1 MNKNYTLKRWTAETA
16 GVSVTAHGIS
26 IHAELYGRESNGIL
40 LYDRESSEPVR
51 IDFTEEMRLG
61 STYRCMLS
69 GVSARDHVYL
79 FHEDGKPVADPL
91 AKRLVGH
98 RLFGEEHRAAGKK
111 DALKTCAFVS
121 DEFDWR
127 GDKRPGTPY
136 EDSIYY
142 GMHVR
147 GFTRDASSRVREAG
161 TFAGAEKKIPYLKKL
176 GVTGIVL
183 QPVYEF
189 EECMRQPK
197 ARNVSEA
204 ALQQTADEPEMR
216 LNYWGYLP
224 GFYMAP
230 KNAYAYG
237 ENAVTELKTLVRQ
250 LHRNNLEVILQFYFE
265 PSTPVFRIRD
275 ILLYWVRQYHVDGF
289 ELLGGALPLKEI
301 ALEPGLSDTKIWSE
315 WLPFEEIEEARRQKV
330 SYPLTEVCGGQRRK
344 KSWGKEKRYLAGFG
358 KTYQNTMRRFLK
370 GDGGV
375 MAEFLRCQRENPEGC
390 GQINYLATYNG
401 FRLADVF
408 SYNVKHNEANG
419 EENRDGENNN
429 YSWNCGAEGE
439 TRKKSILALRTQL
452 MKNGLIMLFTA
463 QGTPFLFMG
472 DEWGKSSGGNNN
484 PYCQDNEI
492 TWQKWNLKKTEKEI
506 LAFTMQL
513 IALRKAHGIMHQEKP
528 LKLMDYLSCG
538 YPDLSYHGRE
548 AWRTSMEYQVRNIG
562 VMLCGKYCVV
572 DGREDECLYI
582 AYNMH
587 WEPHDFALPK
597 LLKGKRWKLLV
608 DTAGEKLAE
617 PADTKD
623 NKTATTMAAEKS
635 AGETVVCTEME
646 AGSAVS
652 SDSSDSVHSS
662 NVSSQSVTLPAR
674 CARIYVSEEAPGAP
688 KRRNRG
694 NKTVK

>member
-1 MNKNYTLKRWTAETA
+1 MIKNYTLKKWTAETA
-16 GVSVTAHGIS
+16 GVCVTAHGIG
-26 IHAELYGRESNGIL
+26 IHAELYGQESNGIL
-40 LYDRESSEPVR
+40 LYDKEGAEPIR

-61 STYRCMLS
+61 STYHCMLS
-69 GVSARDHVYL
+69 GISVRDQTYL
-79 FHEDGKPVADPL
+79 FHEDGKPAADPL

-127 GDKRPGTPY
+127 GDKRPGTSY

-147 GFTRDASSRVREAG
+147 GFTKDASSRVKEAG
-161 TFAGAEKKIPYLKKL
+161 TFAGVEKKIPYLKKL
-176 GVTGIVL
+176 GITGVVL

-189 EECMRQPK
+189 EECMKLPE
-197 ARNVSEA
+197 ARTVSEA
-204 ALQQTADEPEMR
+204 AQQPVDAPKMR

-237 ENAVTELKTLVRQ
+237 EDAVLELKTLVRQ
-250 LHRNNLEVILQFYFE
+250 LHRNHLEVILQFYFE
-265 PSTPVFRIRD
+265 PFTPVFRIRD
-275 ILLYWVRQYHVDGF
+275 ILLYWVKQYHIDGF
-289 ELLGGALPLKEI
+289 DLLGKALPLTEI
-301 ALEPGLSDTKIWSE
+301 ALEPGLSDTKIFSE
-315 WLPFEEIEEARRQKV
+315 WLPTEEIEEARRTKV
-330 SYPLTEVCGGQRRK
+330 SYPLPEMGGQQRCRK
-344 KSWGKEKRYLAGFG
+344 SRVRKARHLACFG
-358 KTYQNTMRRFLK
+358 KVYQNTMRRFLK

-375 MAEFLRCQRENPEGC
+375 LSEFLQCQRENPEGH

-408 SYNVKHNEANG
+408 SYDVKHNEENG

-439 TRKKSILALRTQL
+439 TRKKSILALRMQL
-452 MKNGLIMLFTA
+452 MKNGLITLFTA

-492 TWQKWNLKKTEKEI
+492 TWQKWNLKKNEKEL

-513 IALRKAHGIMHQEKP
+513 IALRKAHGIMHQEKQ
-528 LKLMDYLSCG
+528 LKLTDYLSCG
-538 YPDLSYHGRE
+538 YPDLSYHGQE
-548 AWRTSMEYQVRNIG
+548 AWRTNTEYQTRNIG
-562 VMLCGKYCVV
+562 MMLCGKYCVV
-572 DGREDECLYI
+572 DGKEEECLYI

-587 WEPHDFALPK
+587 WKPHDFALPK
-597 LLKGKRWKLLV
+597 LLKGKKWKLLI
-608 DTAGEKLAE
+608 DTAGEKAAE
-617 PADTKD
+617 FTEAKYEKGSE
-623 NKTATTMAAEKS
+623 KTA
-635 AGETVVCTEME
+635 E
-646 AGSAVS
+646 AK
-652 SDSSDSVHSS
+652 SS

-674 CARIYVSEEAPGAP
+674 CVRIYISEEAAKIP
-688 KRRNRG
+688 RRNGKNRR
-694 NKTVK
+694 